1 MSHTK
6 GKLKY
11 EKTKIIPDRYTIACE
26 SQVRIAIV
34 VNNNA
39 EANARR
45 ICQCVNSHDALLAA
59 CENLIS
65 EIDKDDYPTH
75 TGMALL
81 YKDELITAIAKAK
94 EQL

>member
-1 MSHTK
+1 MRTLYFIMSGTLI
-6 GKLKY
+6 G
-11 EKTKIIPDRYTIACE
+11 TG
-26 SQVRIAIV
+26 IAILIISKSLQLFGIWPLLV
-34 VNNNA
+34 GL
-39 EANARR
+39 
-45 ICQCVNSHDALLAA
+45 IGQWYGWKCVNSHDALLAA